1 MKKAMTLLICAF
13 LIMVSCDKS
22 IINTEENAEH
32 PSYQQED
39 KISNEAVTL
48 TAEEAVIVAKLF
60 NVQMPTKADSDLKVA
75 NVKTIMNDRR
85 EPLIYAVNY
94 AESKGFTMV
103 SATKKYYPVVAQ
115 VGKGNYNGRAT
126 DCGMDV
132 VLDAIQQD
140 IEKHMLLSDDQ
151 TAEIRELWKQYEKTP
166 IFEYVPTKTDPAMDL
181 RNSSIAAWEA
191 QGYECISLQE
201 AESELPA
208 NIYQTFCNNAQ
219 AQANTNYDY
228 LQYSVV
234 LISTAYPE
242 SITGPLMSTNWNQT
256 ESYASA
262 MPTGLSQTGCYAVA
276 MGQIMNYYEFPT
288 TYNWNSMPD
297 GYASITTALFL
308 RGIWDNIKISD
319 NSSASTDSIAELS
332 FQRDYNYNATLY
344 GYSRIVTRVAIENS
358 NPVFMSGSTVSPMS
372 LGHVWVCDGKKD
384 VSRVDTYSLKVLSVY
399 APLVYENCATPYET
413 TLSSYQYLHM
423 NWGFGGSY
431 NGWFIGD
438 NVTIQGTNFG
448 ELRNIMVPIPN
459 N

>member
-181 RNSSIAAWEA
+181 RNSSIATWEA

-208 NIYQTFCNNAQ
+208 NIYQTFCEDAQ

-234 LISTAYPE
+234 LNETTYPAAT
-242 SITGPLMSTNWNQT
+242 IGPLLSTTWDQSG
-256 ESYASA
+256 SYASS
-262 MPTGLSQTGCYAVA
+262 MPSLFTTTGDVPVA
-276 MGQIMNYYEFPT
+276 IGQIMKYYGHPSSYSWT
-288 TYNWNSMPD
+288 LMPNNA
-297 GYASITTALFL
+297 ASTTTASFL
-308 RGIWDNIKISD
+308 RSVWDNVKISD
-319 NSSASTDSIAELS
+319 TILPSNISRAALAFNTVY
-332 FQRDYNYNATLY
+332 DYDATVIS
-344 GYSRIVTRVAIENS
+344 YSRSMVLSAINNS
-358 NPVFMSGSTVSPMS
+358 NPVFMRGSSSGVAYN
-372 LGHVWVCDGKKD
+372 WVCDGRKNIYH
-384 VSRVDTYSLKVLSVY
+384 RDTYTLKVLSVSQ
-399 APLVYENCATPYET
+399 PLQYENCSDSYET
-413 TLSSYQYLHM
+413 DTFSHTSFHM
-423 NWGFGGSY
+423 NWGRGGQY
-431 NGWFIGD
+431 DGWFVLD
-438 NVTIQGTNFG
+438 NVNVPGLGNPDDVRLMFIPIQN
-448 ELRNIMVPIPN
+448 
-459 N
+459 